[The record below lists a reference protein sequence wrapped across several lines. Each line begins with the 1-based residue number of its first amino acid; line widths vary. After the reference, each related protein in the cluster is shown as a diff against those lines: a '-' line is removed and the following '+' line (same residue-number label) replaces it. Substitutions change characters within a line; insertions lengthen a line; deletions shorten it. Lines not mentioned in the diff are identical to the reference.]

1 MLAISRCGKRSTRG
15 WARVRV
21 NWMDRLLLV
30 DIRCKSLLLLSV
42 APRYSSRD
50 VEIVGEV
57 SRRRF
62 KLDIAS
68 SYAKHAPII
77 SHKDNFRSR
86 RNSCD
91 AVCIRYREISHRE
104 VNAVRSKMRA
114 ESTADTRGQIV
125 DGTHAI
131 LDRFLEPILPR
142 EPRHACESVFG
153 RYLLPLFADD
163 SVSRVVPRYV
173 RVR

>member
-1 MLAISRCGKRSTRG
+1 
-15 WARVRV
+15 
-21 NWMDRLLLV
+21 MDRLLLV
-30 DIRCKSLLLLSV
+30 DIRCKSLLVLSV

-62 KLDIAS
+62 KLDIAG

-77 SHKDNFRSR
+77 SHTDNFRSR
-86 RNSCD
+86 RDSCD

-114 ESTADTRGQIV
+114 DSMANTREQIL
-125 DGTHAI
+125 DGTLTI
-131 LDRFLEPILPR
+131 LDRFSEPILPR
-142 EPRHACESVFG
+142 EPRHACESLFG
-153 RYLLPLFADD
+153 RHLLCFFVDD
-163 SVSRVVPRYV
+163 SVSR
-173 RVR
+173 